1 MMYAAAMRLELRIRD
16 AHSLK
21 EKRHVVKSVASYVGR
36 TFGVAVSEVDHQE
49 LWNRA
54 TLGIAA
60 VAPQASQLDRILHS
74 VQRHMRERHDIELI
88 GVSVSH
94 LESPE

>member
-1 MMYAAAMRLELRIRD
+1 MHAAVLRLELRIRD
-16 AHSLK
+16 ARSLK
-21 EKRHVVKSVASYVGR
+21 DKRQVVKSVVGHLAR
-36 TFGVAVSEVDHQE
+36 TFAVAVAEVDHQD

-54 TLGIAA
+54 TLGVAA

-74 VQRHMRERHDIELI
+74 VEGHMRARRDIELL

-94 LESPE
+94 LEKPS

>member
-1 MMYAAAMRLELRIRD
+1 MRLELRIRD

-21 EKRHVVKSVASYVGR
+21 EKRHVLKSVSSHVTR
-36 TFGVAVSEVDHQE
+36 TFGVAVAEVDHQG

-54 TLGIAA
+54 TLGVAA
-60 VAPQASQLDRILHS
+60 VAPHASHLDRILHS
-74 VQRHMRERHDIELI
+74 VEKHMRERRDAELI
-88 GVSVSH
+88 GVSISH

>member
-1 MMYAAAMRLELRIRD
+1 MYVAALRLELRIRE

-21 EKRHVVKSVASYVGR
+21 EKRHVIKSVSSHVAR
-36 TFGVAVSEVDHQE
+36 TFGVAVSEVDHQD

-54 TLGIAA
+54 ALGVAV
-60 VAPQASQLDRILHS
+60 VAPQVSQLDRILHS
-74 VQRHMRERHDIELI
+74 VERHMRERNDIELI
-88 GVSVSH
+88 GVSVTH

>member
-1 MMYAAAMRLELRIRD
+1 MFVAALRLELRIRD

-21 EKRHVVKSVASYVGR
+21 EKRHVIKSVSSHVAR
-36 TFGVAVSEVDHQE
+36 TFGVAVSEVDYQD

-54 TLGIAA
+54 ALGVAA
-60 VAPQASQLDRILHS
+60 VAPQASQLDRILHA
-74 VQRHMRERHDIELI
+74 VERHMRERQDIELI

>member
-1 MMYAAAMRLELRIRD
+1 MRLDLRIRA

-21 EKRHVVKSVASYVGR
+21 EKRHVVKSISSHIGR
-36 TFGVAVSEVDHQE
+36 TFGVSVAEVDHQD

-54 TLGIAA
+54 TLGVAV

-74 VQRHMRERHDIELI
+74 VEKHMRERHDAELI
-88 GVSVSH
+88 GISISH
-94 LESPE
+94 LESPA